1 MPSTAEIGGWLRATV
16 VLAATIGGAAAC
28 AAPGDHAA
36 RAFPSSWFMRQRLS
50 GNGAIPA
57 RARARALQ
65 EARARGALVSAP
77 GSWIS
82 AGPFNIGGRGT
93 APGVDPNDGNHPWL
107 GSPQSGAFR
116 STGGGTGRDP

>member
-65 EARARGALVSAP
+65 EARARGARVSAP

-82 AGPFNIGGRGT
+82 AGPFNIGGGVT
-93 APGVDPNDGNHPWL
+93 SPGVHPEHANRPL
-107 GSPQSGAFR
+107 FCPPPAGAVFR
-116 STGGGTGRDP
+116 PEARNCVE